1 MSDILIL
8 MTKETKKSILKLILV
23 TLIVVAICVGAYFLL
38 KLLGLDN
45 LETLRKVCNNNIW
58 GALIF
63 IVLQIFQVV
72 FLPIGNLAFTIPGA
86 IIFGATKGFFITWF
100 GVAVG
105 SVIMYYVGRY
115 GGGKLLDWIV
125 GKEKGEHY
133 KNIIKQGKYL
143 LPALLL
149 IPIFPDDIVC
159 ASAGMAKVNAVYF
172 WILIFITRGIDT
184 FCTCFIAVE
193 AVKSPAGIAV
203 LVLFCLIMAIVA
215 FFLTKYRNKI
225 DEFFVKTFTRKK
237 CKQKQIFIN
246 KEPINVYSTEYIK
259 TTLTNKDLLSIKKAK
274 LL

>member
-23 TLIVVAICVGAYFLL
+23 TLIVVAICIGAYFLL

-105 SVIMYYVGRY
+105 SVIMYYVG
-115 GGGKLLDWIV
+115 
-125 GKEKGEHY
+125 
-133 KNIIKQGKYL
+133 
-143 LPALLL
+143 L
-149 IPIFPDDIVC
+149 I
-159 ASAGMAKVNAVYF
+159 N
-172 WILIFITRGIDT
+172 
-184 FCTCFIAVE
+184 
-193 AVKSPAGIAV
+193 
-203 LVLFCLIMAIVA
+203 
-215 FFLTKYRNKI
+215 
-225 DEFFVKTFTRKK
+225 
-237 CKQKQIFIN
+237 
-246 KEPINVYSTEYIK
+246 
-259 TTLTNKDLLSIKKAK
+259 
-274 LL
+274 